1 MNFIKNNKAVIISII
16 CLILMLTS
24 VLIWNKIITKQNEPE
39 QKEEIDLSDVNNIE
53 SVESKLGSDMK
64 ITQGYLLTYTRNKS
78 KTWYLSKGY
87 IKNVKI
93 NDSTATIT
101 LTSSKDSKKTLTAT
115 IDSDK
120 WNLTKGD
127 LINFVGTFDL
137 ANKSLSLSKISKE
150 SIDYKNVIEVEIDN
164 LIDNINQVKT
174 NYFIINGYM
183 VTEEDKYKLYDSK
196 EAYNKDSS
204 VGNYF
209 TIEWKDQF
217 EYTGNSN
224 ITIKCLIED
233 TYKLNSCELLTK

>member
-1 MNFIKNNKAVIISII
+1 MNIIKNNKAVIISII

-53 SVESKLGSDMK
+53 SVESKLGSDIK

-87 IKNVKI
+87 IKSVKT

-101 LTSSKDSKKTLTAT
+101 LTSSKDSKKTLTTT
-115 IDSDK
+115 INSDK

-127 LINFVGTFDL
+127 LINFVGTIDL
-137 ANKSLSLSKISKE
+137 ANKSISLSKISKE
-150 SIDYKNVIEVEIDN
+150 TIDYKNVIEVEIDT
-164 LIDNINQVKT
+164 LIDNINQVKS
-174 NYFIINGYM
+174 NNFIINGYM

-209 TIEWKDQF
+209 TISWKSQF

-224 ITIKCLIED
+224 VTIKCLIED
-233 TYKLNSCELLTK
+233 TYKLSSCELLTK